1 MRKGFRFAAPVRD
14 GCEGGEENGRFH
26 GGEVVFYM
34 LAGVAG
40 GLAGAGLALGFK
52 LSLGWIFLS
61 YSLGGV
67 AFVMAA
73 ALVLSFARSV
83 RRSTAIAM
91 ARNRHGYRP
100 EE

>member
-1 MRKGFRFAAPVRD
+1 MAARSSFICSP
-14 GCEGGEENGRFH
+14 
-26 GGEVVFYM
+26 
-34 LAGVAG
+34 
-40 GLAGAGLALGFK
+40 GLRAAWPAPGFK
-52 LSLGWIFLS
+52 LSPGWIFLS